1 MLKRSVKLV
10 SAIICLLIF
19 PVLFIYADSTPMLS
33 ANGDAPAAWLSAK
46 PGSATFTHDL
56 RVIIATPATT
66 DPSSVTVTLS
76 FDGEAA
82 PKTVSYTLSGL
93 TLYKTVKAG
102 KTTYKVDEDSSVR
115 ILTVKALAD
124 GSYTTLSLRL
134 EQNGKTIYQSTQTA
148 ANLETVAD
156 LKLTPWDG
164 SLTDWMAALPDS
176 RSLAEITIPGTHDS
190 GATVNLLGGLFVQ
203 SKCQNLSIADQL
215 NSGVRFLDIR
225 LKLESGKLNVYH
237 GIVSQNLNLDQ
248 VLSDCKAFLA
258 AHPGETIL
266 LSIRDEAESDSA
278 DFANAIAT
286 AINQDSS
293 MWYITNRMPK
303 LGEARGKIVLLRRY
317 PHASIGYNC
326 WDGWSSDI
334 FTTNTGSRV
343 QDFFKVGS
351 NNNTNLENKWNKIVS
366 MANEAAQTDKTFCI
380 NFTSGYT
387 GTANIT
393 SVSNYIN
400 PKLTEYFKTLPQG
413 GYGTYPIDFITPE
426 IASALIATNFPG

>member
-190 GATVNLLGGLFVQ
+190 GALVNNAL
-203 SKCQNLSIADQL
+203 SKCQSLPITDQL
-215 NSGVRFLDIR
+215 ASGVRFLDIR
-225 LKLESGKLNVYH
+225 LNLDSSGNLTVYH
-237 GIVSQNLNLDQ
+237 GMVSQNLSFDA
-248 VLSDCKAFLA
+248 VREDCKAFLA
-258 AHPGETIL
+258 AHPDEVIL
-266 LSIRDEAESDSA
+266 MSINQENSESA
-278 DFANAIAT
+278 DFPAVIST
-286 AINQDSS
+286 AINEDPNL
-293 MWYITNRMPK
+293 WFTTNRIPK
-303 LGEARGKIVLLRRY
+303 LGEVRGKIVLLRRY
-317 PHASIGYNC
+317 GGASIGINC
-326 WDGWSSDI
+326 ADGWTDNDNSTLSNGI
-334 FTTNTGSRV
+334 KV
-343 QDFFKVGS
+343 QDYYNLGS
-351 NNNTNLENKWNKIVS
+351 SSNLSAKWDRIV
-366 MANEAAQTDKTFCI
+366 ALATEAAKPEKSLHI
-380 NFTSGYT
+380 NFTSGHT
-387 GTANIT
+387 TTFFVIPDITA
-393 SVSNYIN
+393 VSNYIN
-400 PKLTEYFKTLPQG
+400 PKLTEYFKSLPQG